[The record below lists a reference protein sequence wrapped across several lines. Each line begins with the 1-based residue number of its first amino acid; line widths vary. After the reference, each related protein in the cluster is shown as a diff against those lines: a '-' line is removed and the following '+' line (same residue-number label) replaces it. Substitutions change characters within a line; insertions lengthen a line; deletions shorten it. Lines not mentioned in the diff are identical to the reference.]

1 MSKQRKR
8 IFWIAVVVFFV
19 LLGAVIYTDTVSG
32 RDKMPGGVFVC
43 L

>member
-1 MSKQRKR
+1 MSRQRKK
-8 IFWIAVVVFFV
+8 IFWVTLAVLFV
-19 LLGAVIYTDTVSG
+19 LIGIVIYTDTVSG